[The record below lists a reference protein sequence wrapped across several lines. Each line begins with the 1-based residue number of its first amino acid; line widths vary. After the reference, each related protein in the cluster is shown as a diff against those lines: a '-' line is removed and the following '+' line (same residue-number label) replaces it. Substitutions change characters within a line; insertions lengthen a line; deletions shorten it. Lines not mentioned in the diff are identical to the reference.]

1 MTLNKPP
8 INTLADTIAVKGW
21 FNDVYKE
28 LNSGI
33 LVPGGG
39 VATAPVFPSR
49 RNLLVNGDFMIN
61 QRVPTPNTNMNSTGA
76 GTQWTVDRWAITAP
90 ANQQQVTQALMFGVS
105 QFPISGLGR
114 TFAQI
119 SSTAGN
125 TGTGTMYFAQAIESK
140 IIQEIAGLPVTL
152 SFWATAGSAFGTT
165 YWANQTFNGATGI
178 IMAVMQTGTGVDE
191 GTFAAY
197 TGSTFLP
204 SCGFTPTPYWQ
215 FYSVTGTI
223 PANARELKVYF
234 QMVKTSAAYNS
245 NAWFGI
251 ADVQLEVGT
260 QATAFDKIDFDESLI
275 ECQRFYEKSFD
286 YAVAPAQ
293 NTGNTNGAI
302 GYCVPAHTVAANA
315 SVHVAFKVR
324 KAKVPAITFYCPKAV
339 TTNWW
344 NETQNVTA
352 GGSGTADI
360 GEYGAIFT
368 ETQITG
374 EAIGN
379 LIDIHYTASADI

>member
-39 VATAPVFPSR
+39 VFSTPVFPSR

-105 QFPISGLGR
+105 QHPISGLGR

-125 TGTGTMYFAQAIESK
+125 TGTGTMYFAQAVESK

-234 QMVKTSAAYNS
+234 QMGKTSAAYNS

-286 YAVAPAQ
+286 YAVAPAR
-293 NTGNTNGAI
+293 NSLSDNGDLGMVVWALSA
-302 GYCVPAHTVAANA
+302 GKQFVTHVP
-315 SVHVAFKVR
+315 FKVR
-324 KAKVPAITFYCPKAV
+324 KAKDPAITFYNPHAANS
-339 TTNWW
+339 NWW
-344 NETQNVTA
+344 NYTQSVSAGASSAALIGEFGYIAQETQT
-352 GGSGTADI
+352 S
-360 GEYGAIFT
+360 
-368 ETQITG
+368 G
-374 EAIGN
+374 EAVGN
-379 LIDIHYTASADI
+379 VLGVHWDASADI